1 MRLETWMESREQ
13 PGTLPNVAKRAFEKG
28 STPKQIERGLQGFL
42 VMEALRANGWNIT
55 RAANS
60 LSVSRM
66 KIVRTLRAMEI
77 TAADVR
83 RLATQMKGRTDAGT
97 AA

>member
-1 MRLETWMESREQ
+1 MRIESWMESREQ
-13 PGTLPNVAKRAFEKG
+13 AGTLPNVAKRAFEKG

-42 VMEALRANGWNIT
+42 VMEALRANDWNIT
-55 RAANS
+55 RAANA

-66 KIVRTLRAMEI
+66 KIVRTLRSMEI
-77 TAADVR
+77 TAGDVR
-83 RLATQMKGRTDAGT
+83 RITAQMKGRTDAGT